1 MWVRESLCTFHP
13 AIIKQSSETCE
24 PPSILNHND
33 EQRYM
38 IPAQDFKIR
47 DGHESTSSDL
57 IPMTSA
63 EVLPD
68 KWHCRQAMAVKWR

>member
-1 MWVRESLCTFHP
+1 MGVRESLCTFHL
-13 AIIKQSSETCE
+13 ANIKQGWHEVSNVSSETCE

-57 IPMTSA
+57 IPM
-63 EVLPD
+63 
-68 KWHCRQAMAVKWR
+68 